1 MRENSPRIYT
11 VSQLTADIKFLLE
24 ENFPF
29 VWIGGEISNFRV
41 PSSGH
46 FYFTLKDEHAQI
58 SAVMFRG
65 QNRSMKFVPADGMRV
80 TGLGRISLYEPR
92 GTYQIILEYLEP
104 KGVGELQI
112 AFEQL
117 KARLEAEG
125 LFDPSRKKA
134 IPFLPQKISVITSPS
149 GAVIHD
155 ILTVTGRRFPDI
167 PIEIVP
173 AKVQGQGAEEEIC
186 AGLRLLNERKDT
198 DVIILARGGGSLED
212 FHAFNSEAV
221 ARAIFASEIPLISG
235 VGHETDFT
243 IADFVADLRAPTPSA
258 AAELAVPL
266 KSDLVR
272 QCRTLSRALQ
282 ENFFE
287 YIRNQRRMLADFNR
301 RLIHPQRKLQD
312 FRLRLDDCTQ
322 RLIRLTNRFLIL
334 RREQFAMRK
343 QMLTL
348 RNPLKKIPDLKE
360 KISILKKNMLQY
372 ARMTVNQ
379 KSGHLREIT
388 ARLHSLNPSA
398 VLKRGYSIA
407 LRIPDRK
414 IVRDASSVRQGQEL
428 ELLVAKGKIRCRVED
443 AENGGQT
450 EF

>member
-1 MRENSPRIYT
+1 MKEISPRIYT
-11 VSQLTADIKFLLE
+11 VSQLTADIKSLLE

-29 VWIGGEISNFRV
+29 VWIAGEISNFRI

-58 SAVMFRG
+58 SAIMFRG
-65 QNRSMKFVPADGMRV
+65 QNRSLKFVPADGMRV

-104 KGVGELQI
+104 KGAGELQI

-117 KARLEAEG
+117 KARLADEG
-125 LFDPSRKKA
+125 LFDSSRKKP
-134 IPFLPQKISVITSPS
+134 IPFLPKKISVITSPS

-167 PIEIVP
+167 PMEIVP
-173 AKVQGQGAEEEIC
+173 AKVQGAGAEEEIC
-186 AGLRLLNERKDT
+186 AGIRLLNERRDT

-221 ARAIFASEIPLISG
+221 ARAIFASEIPIISG

-266 KSDLVR
+266 KSELVR
-272 QCRTLSRALQ
+272 QCAVLDRALR
-282 ENFFE
+282 EIFSS
-287 YIRNQRRMLADFNR
+287 YIRSLRQILADFDR
-301 RLIHPQRKLQD
+301 RMIHPQRKIQD
-312 FRLRLDDCTQ
+312 LRLRIDDCTQ
-322 RLIRLTNRFLIL
+322 RLIRLTNRLLIL
-334 RREQFAMRK
+334 RKEQFAMRR
-343 QMLTL
+343 QRLAL
-348 RNPLKKIPDLKE
+348 RNPLRKIPEQRE
-360 KISILKKNMLQY
+360 KLGILKKNLLHCT
-372 ARMTVNQ
+372 RMTVHQ
-379 KSGHLREIT
+379 KSGHLREIS
-388 ARLHSLNPSA
+388 AGLHSLNPSA
-398 VLKRGYSIA
+398 ILERGYSIA

-428 ELLVAKGKIRCRVED
+428 ELLVAKGKIHCRVEGT
-443 AENGGQT
+443 ENGG
-450 EF
+450 

>member
-1 MRENSPRIYT
+1 MMKENSLRVYT
-11 VSQLTADIKFLLE
+11 VSQLTADIKSLLE

-65 QNRSMKFVPADGMRV
+65 QNRNMKFIPADGMRV

-125 LFDPSRKKA
+125 LFDPSRKKP
-134 IPFLPQKISVITSPS
+134 IPFLPGKISVITSPT

-173 AKVQGQGAEEEIC
+173 AKVQGEGADAEIC
-186 AGLRLLNERKDT
+186 AGIRLLNERKDT

-212 FHAFNSEAV
+212 FHAFNSESV
-221 ARAIFASEIPLISG
+221 ARAIFASEIPIISG

-243 IADFVADLRAPTPSA
+243 IADFAADLRAPTPSA

-266 KSDLVR
+266 KSELIR
-272 QCRTLSRALQ
+272 QRAGLDRALR
-282 ENFFE
+282 EGFLA
-287 YIRNQRRMLADFNR
+287 YIQNRRRMLADFDR
-301 RLIHPQRKLQD
+301 RLIHPQRKIQD
-312 FRLRLDDCTQ
+312 FRLRLDDYTQ
-322 RLIRLTNRFLIL
+322 RIIRLTNRLLLL
-334 RREQFAMRK
+334 RKEQFAMRK
-343 QMLTL
+343 DRLALQ
-348 RNPLKKIPDLKE
+348 NPVNKIRELKE
-360 KISILKKNMLQY
+360 KLGSLNKNLLQY
-372 ARMTVNQ
+372 TRTTVKQ
-379 KSGHLREIT
+379 KSRHIRELS

-398 VLKRGYSIA
+398 ILERGYSIA
-407 LRIPDRK
+407 LSVPDGK
-414 IVRDASSVRQGQEL
+414 IIRDASAVRQGHKMEVR
-428 ELLVAKGKIRCRVED
+428 VAKGKIHCRVEET
-443 AENGGQT
+443 ENGS
-450 EF
+450 

>member
-1 MRENSPRIYT
+1 MKEISPRIYT
-11 VSQLTADIKFLLE
+11 VSELTADIKSLLE

-58 SAVMFRG
+58 GAVMFRG
-65 QNRSMKFVPADGMRV
+65 QNRSMKFVPEDGMRV
-80 TGLGRISLYEPR
+80 TGLGRIGLYEPR
-92 GTYQIILEYLEP
+92 GAYQIILEYLEP

-125 LFDPSRKKA
+125 LFDPSRKKP
-134 IPFLPQKISVITSPS
+134 IPFLPGKISVITSPT

-173 AKVQGQGAEEEIC
+173 AKVQGEGADAEIC
-186 AGLRLLNERKDT
+186 AGIRLLNERKDT

-212 FHAFNSEAV
+212 FQAFNSEAV
-221 ARAIFASEIPLISG
+221 ARAIFASQIPIISG

-243 IADFVADLRAPTPSA
+243 IADFAADLRAATPSA

-266 KSDLVR
+266 KSELVR
-272 QCRTLSRALQ
+272 QCAMLDRALT
-282 ENFFE
+282 EVFSA
-287 YIRNQRRMLADFNR
+287 YIRNLRRMIADLDR
-301 RLIHPQRKLQD
+301 RLIHPQRKIQD

-322 RLIRLTNRFLIL
+322 RITRLTKQLLLMRKEQFSMLGQRLSLQNPLNRI
-334 RREQFAMRK
+334 REQR
-343 QMLTL
+343 
-348 RNPLKKIPDLKE
+348 E
-360 KISILKKNMLQY
+360 KTGILSKNLLQY
-372 ARMTVNQ
+372 TRMTVKQ
-379 KSGHLREIT
+379 KSGSVREIS
-388 ARLHSLNPSA
+388 ARLHSLNPAA
-398 VLKRGYSIA
+398 VLERGYSIA
-407 LRIPDRK
+407 LSIPDGK
-414 IVRDASSVRQGQEL
+414 IVRNASAVRQGQEM
-428 ELLVAKGKIRCRVED
+428 EVRVAKGKIRCRVEG
-443 AENGGQT
+443 AENGS
-450 EF
+450 

>member
-1 MRENSPRIYT
+1 MMKENSPRIYT
-11 VSQLTADIKFLLE
+11 VSQITADIKSLLE

-29 VWIGGEISNFRV
+29 VWIIGEISNFRV

-65 QNRSMKFVPADGMRV
+65 QNRNMKFVPADGMRV

-104 KGVGELQI
+104 KGAGELQI

-125 LFDPSRKKA
+125 LFDPSRKKP
-134 IPFLPQKISVITSPS
+134 IPFLPGKISVITSPS

-173 AKVQGQGAEEEIC
+173 VKVQGEGADAEIC
-186 AGLRLLNERKDT
+186 AGIRLLNERKDT

-221 ARAIFASEIPLISG
+221 ARAIFASEIPIISG

-258 AAELAVPL
+258 AAEMAVPL
-266 KSDLVR
+266 KSELIR
-272 QCRTLSRALQ
+272 QCAMLDRALT
-282 ENFFE
+282 EIFSA
-287 YIRNQRRMLADFNR
+287 YIRNLRRMLADFDR
-301 RLIHPQRKLQD
+301 RMIHPQRKIQD
-312 FRLRLDDCTQ
+312 FRLRLDDYTQ
-322 RLIRLTNRFLIL
+322 RIIRLTNRLLFL
-334 RREQFAMRK
+334 RKEQFAMRK
-343 QMLTL
+343 DRLALQ
-348 RNPLKKIPDLKE
+348 NPLNKIRQQRE
-360 KISILKKNMLQY
+360 KIGILKKNMLQY
-372 ARMTVNQ
+372 VRIKVSQ
-379 KSGHLREIT
+379 KSGHLREIS
-388 ARLHSLNPSA
+388 AGLHSLNPTA
-398 VLKRGYSIA
+398 ILERGYSIA
-407 LRIPDRK
+407 LSVPDGK
-414 IVRDASSVRQGQEL
+414 IIRDASAVRQDQEL
-428 ELLVAKGKIRCRVED
+428 EVLVAKGKIHCRVEGT
-443 AENGGQT
+443 ENGS
-450 EF
+450 